1 MNGINADWIYVVP
14 SIKSIS
20 VDDHSSVLLLSQ
32 DYHIIYHPII
42 LWIFFHYTAF
52 LLINADHNMTK
63 SDWESKFYCSQDQVL
78 PSYFDFSTKS
88 HDLSPI
94 PPLKYFPL
102 CRFPSKKNVDHN
114 DPYLSV
120 NWGIGLEVE
129 SSIRVR
135 FKVLPRSF
143 RPISNLLFPLPKFI
157 KCFFFIIFK
166 VFWNVWLFLSFFQRH
181 KI

>member
-63 SDWESKFYCSQDQVL
+63 SDWESKFYWLVTRPSPSILFWLFNKITWFISPFHLRNISRYVAFLLNKMLITMTPICKLRTRTWSWIFNSSQIQSFTQVL
-78 PSYFDFSTKS
+78 PSYF
-88 HDLSPI
+88 
-94 PPLKYFPL
+94 
-102 CRFPSKKNVDHN
+102 
-114 DPYLSV
+114 
-120 NWGIGLEVE
+120 
-129 SSIRVR
+129 
-135 FKVLPRSF
+135 
-143 RPISNLLFPLPKFI
+143 
-157 KCFFFIIFK
+157 
-166 VFWNVWLFLSFFQRH
+166 
-181 KI
+181 